1 MNEDDVKAEINK
13 WLNLSTKLVE
23 LEHERDVYSNRYYQ
37 EHSFYSH
44 IVYNGREIRSE
55 APRVDE
61 VAINLA
67 DASAIKDEHI
77 KRVREQC
84 QLFNYCTE
92 RLPPKKLEAL
102 RTSEYS
108 HLDKLV
114 YEMITDIKQATE
126 TKSNGT
132 KQKYLN
138 KLKKRME
145 LFK

>member
-1 MNEDDVKAEINK
+1 MNEDDVKAEISK

-44 IVYNGREIRSE
+44 IVYDGYSIRSE
-55 APRVDE
+55 APKVDK

-67 DASAIKDEHI
+67 DVSTIKDKRI

-92 RLPPKKLEAL
+92 RLPPKELEAL
-102 RTSEYS
+102 RTQEYS
-108 HLDKLV
+108 QLDTLV
-114 YEMITDIKQATE
+114 Y
-126 TKSNGT
+126 
-132 KQKYLN
+132 
-138 KLKKRME
+138 
-145 LFK
+145 

>member
-1 MNEDDVKAEINK
+1 MNEDDVKAEITK
-13 WLNLSTKLVE
+13 WLNLSAKLVE
-23 LEHERDVYSNRYYQ
+23 LEHERDVYSRQYYQ

-67 DASAIKDEHI
+67 DASAIKDKHI

-84 QLFNYCTE
+84 KLFSYCTA
-92 RLPPKKLEAL
+92 RFPPDMLKAL
-102 RTSEYS
+102 RTQEYS
-108 HLDKLV
+108 HLDTLV
-114 YEMITDIKQATE
+114 YEMILDIKQATE
-126 TKSNGT
+126 TRSKGT

-138 KLKKRME
+138 QLKKRME
-145 LFK
+145 LLK

>member
-1 MNEDDVKAEINK
+1 MNEDEVKAEIYK
-13 WLNLSTKLVE
+13 WLNLSAKLAE
-23 LEHERDVYSNRYYQ
+23 LEHERDVYSRQYYQ

-55 APRVDE
+55 APKVDK

-67 DASAIKDEHI
+67 DASAIKDKHI

-92 RLPPKKLEAL
+92 RLPPYVLEAL
-102 RTSEYS
+102 RTQEYS
-108 HLDKLV
+108 QLDKLV
-114 YEMITDIKQATE
+114 YEMILDIKQATE
-126 TKSNGT
+126 TKYEGI
-132 KQKYLN
+132 KQKHLN